1 MGAEWQVWFMPTT
14 PLAFR
19 PLRSNWRIHLCIAC
33 FCIYKLEG
41 ERVVRQ
47 LLKRYCVLR
56 FSNVY
61 GNAYDIPDRVIP
73 KFVRTALQGG
83 ELVLEGGEQIIDFT
97 HIDDTVAS
105 IIQCM
110 NLLQSER
117 ILQDTIH
124 ILPGVPNK
132 ITDIIGLL
140 RNQGLQFTVRTNAP
154 RSYDVQRFVG
164 STVRRE
170 QLLGKRNFIR
180 LEEGIR
186 WTLRQLSP
194 KE

>member
-1 MGAEWQVWFMPTT
+1 
-14 PLAFR
+14 
-19 PLRSNWRIHLCIAC
+19 
-33 FCIYKLEG
+33 
-41 ERVVRQ
+41 
-47 LLKRYCVLR
+47 
-56 FSNVY
+56 
-61 GNAYDIPDRVIP
+61 
-73 KFVRTALQGG
+73 
-83 ELVLEGGEQIIDFT
+83 
-97 HIDDTVAS
+97 
-105 IIQCM
+105 M

-117 ILQDTIH
+117 ILQETIH

-140 RNQGLQFTVRTNAP
+140 RDQGLQFTVRTNAP

-180 LEEGIR
+180 LEEGFR